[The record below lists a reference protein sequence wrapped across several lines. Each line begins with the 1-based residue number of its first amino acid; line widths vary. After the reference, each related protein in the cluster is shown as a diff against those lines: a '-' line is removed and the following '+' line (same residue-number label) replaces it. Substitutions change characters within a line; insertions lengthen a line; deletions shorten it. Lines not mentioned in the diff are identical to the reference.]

1 MSDYQ
6 ARFQQLLRKLFQFD
20 CADLDFGIYRIMNY
34 KRAVIERFI
43 SKDLPRAIAQEL
55 EQGALAAQAQARQDL
70 EAARKKV
77 LEALGEE
84 AVDADGNLAALYQNT
99 NAGKAYLAA
108 QERAKSAKSSE
119 ALEAA
124 GWTDTRIEQGDSFH
138 NNRFSDLKADY
149 ILANPPF
156 NVSDWGGEHLRED
169 KRWKYGIPPLRAI
182 HTTFVEE
189 ALTWKMAN

>member
-43 SKDLPRAIAQEL
+43 SKDLPRAM
-55 EQGALAAQAQARQDL
+55 
-70 EAARKKV
+70 
-77 LEALGEE
+77 
-84 AVDADGNLAALYQNT
+84 
-99 NAGKAYLAA
+99 
-108 QERAKSAKSSE
+108 
-119 ALEAA
+119 
-124 GWTDTRIEQGDSFH
+124 IEQGNSFH
-138 NNRFSDLKADY
+138 NDRFSDLKADY